1 MVVAAYVYKA
11 KSGPDQAVEGEIE
24 ADSDA
29 DAVVRI
35 ERMGYSPVWVRE
47 KESGARA
54 GRRRPPRRISRR
66 DVTVF
71 TSQLASL
78 TRSAVPIL
86 RALSTIAQ
94 QTENPAL
101 ARVVQDIERTIRD
114 GHMLSDALSRHP
126 RLFPPLYVS
135 MVRSGESGGVMD
147 VILARLT
154 EARER
159 EDDMRRRVQAAL
171 AYPLLILV
179 TGVATVLALLTFFL
193 PRVVALFRDYDRLP
207 LPTRILI
214 ALSDFFA
221 AWWYWLVIAALLAA
235 AVLFRLAS
243 VPAGRQW
250 LDSLKL
256 RIPLMRRMLLY
267 SDLSRYSR
275 TLALLVDAG
284 ISIDRALALASSTV
298 RNRVLRLQLE
308 GARDSTI
315 RQGRA
320 LSEGLRRAPDVP
332 PFLVNLVAVGEEGG
346 RLPEALTDVAV
357 FYEKELDQQGR
368 LVTSLL
374 EPILILTVGAL
385 VGFIVAA
392 MLLPIFELGTG
403 LR

>member
-1 MVVAAYVYKA
+1 
-11 KSGPDQAVEGEIE
+11 
-24 ADSDA
+24 
-29 DAVVRI
+29 
-35 ERMGYSPVWVRE
+35 
-47 KESGARA
+47 
-54 GRRRPPRRISRR
+54 
-66 DVTVF
+66 
-71 TSQLASL
+71 
-78 TRSAVPIL
+78 
-86 RALSTIAQ
+86 
-94 QTENPAL
+94 
-101 ARVVQDIERTIRD
+101 
-114 GHMLSDALSRHP
+114 
-126 RLFPPLYVS
+126 
-135 MVRSGESGGVMD
+135 
-147 VILARLT
+147 
-154 EARER
+154 
-159 EDDMRRRVQAAL
+159 
-171 AYPLLILV
+171 
-179 TGVATVLALLTFFL
+179 VATVLALLTFFL